1 MARKSEYTELPKK
14 SDVLVIDLMKKL
26 LTLSV
31 GGVLFTEETIRKSIT
46 ELKLSKDI
54 ANFVIQQ
61 STKSKDEL
69 LRFISEEI
77 VKTMK
82 DVKIEKEIRKVLENY
97 KVSINME
104 INFEASEKKPLKATA
119 KLGRKQKSTTAGK
132 RTARSK
138 ALKSKTKK
146 TKD

>member
-97 KVSINME
+97 QVNINME

-132 RTARSK
+132 RTSRSK
-138 ALKSKTKK
+138 ALKSKT
-146 TKD
+146 TKPKD

>member
-82 DVKIEKEIRKVLENY
+82 DVKIEKEIRKVSENY

-104 INFEASEKKPLKATA
+104 INFEASEKKPLKVTA

-146 TKD
+146 PKD

>member
-31 GGVLFTEETIRKSIT
+31 GGVLFTEETIRKSIS

-69 LRFISEEI
+69 LRSISEEI
-77 VKTMK
+77 VKAMK

-104 INFEASEKKPLKATA
+104 INFEASEKKPVKAKA
-119 KLGRKQKSTTAGK
+119 KLGRKPKSTTAGK
-132 RTARSK
+132 KTARSK